1 VYLRGSSFF
10 VLKLRTMSVQATRIE
25 EYWYDL
31 PAERIAKYP
40 LAQRDASR
48 LLLHRQNQIEEDIY
62 SNLPQHLP
70 QGALMLFNNTKV
82 IPARLHMA
90 KATGGMVEI
99 FCLEPVGE
107 LSLEMA
113 KHGETEW
120 KCLVGGAK
128 KWKEG
133 PVTASWGD
141 NDGQIHLLSAE
152 IIERG
157 QTHFH
162 IKFRWQPEGYTFAEV
177 LSSIGQIPL
186 PPYLNR
192 EAEELDRERYQ
203 TIYADLEGSVA
214 APTAGLH
221 FTDALFEN
229 LQQKDI
235 ELAYVTLHVGAG
247 TFKPLSAPTI
257 GDHDMHAEYFD
268 VPRGLIEKLLL
279 AHQKGRPVI
288 AVGTTTLRTLESLYL
303 MGCKLL
309 QNLASTTL
317 SNPAST
323 SLSNHTSTPLG
334 KHTSVTLQDLEIK
347 QWDAYQ
353 TEFAPVEKALEAL
366 LQWLDGQGQERL
378 VAKTQLLIAPGYQV
392 KMIQGLCTNFH
403 QPGSTLLLLVAALV
417 GEEWKRVYQYALE
430 HGFRFL
436 SYGDGC
442 YFDVAQ

>member
-1 VYLRGSSFF
+1 
-10 VLKLRTMSVQATRIE
+10 MSVQEIRIE

-40 LAQRDASR
+40 LAQRDASK
-48 LLLHRQNQIEEDIY
+48 LLLFRPNELKEDTY
-62 SNLPQHLP
+62 RNLPHYIP
-70 QGALMLFNNTKV
+70 EGALMLFNNTKV

-90 KATGGMVEI
+90 KPTGGMVEI

-107 LSLEMA
+107 LSQEMA

-133 PVTASWGD
+133 LVTATWGE
-141 NDGQIHLLSAE
+141 NDGEIHQLSAE

-192 EAEELDRERYQ
+192 EAEALDKERYQ

-221 FTDALFEN
+221 FTEAVFEQ
-229 LQQKDI
+229 LQQKAI
-235 ELAYVTLHVGAG
+235 ELDYVTLHVGAG
-247 TFKPLSAPTI
+247 TFKPVSAPTI

-268 VPRGLIEKLLL
+268 VSRNLLQKLIV
-279 AHQKGRPVI
+279 AHETGRPVI

-309 QNLASTTL
+309 QN
-317 SNPAST
+317 P
-323 SLSNHTSTPLG
+323 G
-334 KHTSVTLQDLEIK
+334 LEREALDIK

-353 TEFAPVEKALEAL
+353 TEFVPVEKALVAL
-366 LQWLDGQGQERL
+366 LQWMDAQGWERL

-392 KMIQGLCTNFH
+392 KTIQGLCTNFH

-417 GEEWKRVYQYALE
+417 GEEWKKVYQYALE
-430 HGFRFL
+430 HEFRFL

-442 YFDVAQ
+442 YLDLAR

>member
-1 VYLRGSSFF
+1 
-10 VLKLRTMSVQATRIE
+10 MSVQEIRIE

-40 LAQRDASR
+40 LAQRDASK
-48 LLLHRQNQIEEDIY
+48 LLVYAQGALKEDTY
-62 SNLPQHLP
+62 SQLPHYIP
-70 QGALMLFNNTKV
+70 AGALMLFNNTKV

-107 LSLEMA
+107 LSQEMA

-141 NDGQIHLLSAE
+141 NDGQIHQLSAE
-152 IIERG
+152 VIERG
-157 QTHFH
+157 DTHFH

-221 FTDALFEN
+221 FTDELFGN
-229 LQQKDI
+229 LTKKGI
-235 ELAYVTLHVGAG
+235 ELDYVTLHVGAG
-247 TFKPLSAPTI
+247 TFKPVSAPRI

-268 VPRGLIEKLLL
+268 VPRSLIQQLLL
-279 AHQKGRPVI
+279 AQQNQRPVI

-309 QNLASTTL
+309 QNPVSTPL
-317 SNPAST
+317 DNPASA
-323 SLSNHTSTPLG
+323 SLGNLASFTI
-334 KHTSVTLQDLEIK
+334 QDLEIK
-347 QWDAYQ
+347 QWDAYRL
-353 TEFAPVEKALEAL
+353 EFAPVEKALDAL
-366 LQWLDGQGQERL
+366 LQWLDAKGHDRL

-417 GEEWKRVYQYALE
+417 GEEWKRVYQYALD

-442 YFDVAQ
+442 YFDLNES

>member
-1 VYLRGSSFF
+1 MYLRGLSFF
-10 VLKLRTMSVQATRIE
+10 IFNGMNVQETRIE

-48 LLLHRQNQIEEDIY
+48 LLLHRQGQIEEDIY
-62 SNLPQHLP
+62 HNLPQHLP
-70 QGALMLFNNTKV
+70 QGTLMLFNNTKV

-192 EAEELDRERYQ
+192 EAEDLDRERYQ

-279 AHQKGRPVI
+279 AQQRERPVI

-309 QNLASTTL
+309 K
-317 SNPAST
+317 NPGST
-323 SLSNHTSTPLG
+323 SF
-334 KHTSVTLQDLEIK
+334 TLPDLEIK

-378 VAKTQLLIAPGYQV
+378 VAKTKLLIAPGYQV

-442 YFDVAQ
+442 YFDFAQ

>member
-1 VYLRGSSFF
+1 
-10 VLKLRTMSVQATRIE
+10 MSVQEIRIE

-40 LAQRDASR
+40 LAQRDASK
-48 LLLHRQNQIEEDIY
+48 LLVYRQNEIKEDVY
-62 SNLPQHLP
+62 TQLPKHIP
-70 QGALMLFNNTKV
+70 AGALMLFNNTKV
-82 IPARLHMA
+82 IPARLHMS

-107 LSLEMA
+107 LNQEMA

-141 NDGQIHLLSAE
+141 NDGQIHLISAE

-157 QTHFH
+157 HTHFH

-221 FTDALFEN
+221 FTDELFEA
-229 LQQKDI
+229 LQHKGI
-235 ELAYVTLHVGAG
+235 ELDYVTLHVGAG
-247 TFKPLSAPTI
+247 TFKPVSAPNI

-268 VPRGLIEKLLL
+268 VPRGLIQRLLL
-279 AHQKGRPVI
+279 AQQSKRPVI

-303 MGCKLL
+303 MGCK
-309 QNLASTTL
+309 AS
-317 SNPAST
+317 A
-323 SLSNHTSTPLG
+323 SLSASLTI
-334 KHTSVTLQDLEIK
+334 QDLEIK

-353 TEFAPVEKALEAL
+353 LEQFPVEKALEAL
-366 LQWLDGQGQERL
+366 LQWLDAQGHERL

-417 GEEWKRVYQYALE
+417 GEEWKRVYQYGLD

-442 YFDVAQ
+442 YFDFAQLPS

>member
-1 VYLRGSSFF
+1 
-10 VLKLRTMSVQATRIE
+10 MSVQEIRIE
-25 EYWYDL
+25 DYWYDL

-40 LAQRDASR
+40 LAQRDASK
-48 LLLHRQNQIEEDIY
+48 LLVYGQAALKEDIY
-62 SNLPQHLP
+62 SQLPDYIP
-70 QGALMLFNNTKV
+70 AGALMLFNNTKV

-157 QTHFH
+157 HTHFH

-221 FTDALFEN
+221 FTDELFGAL
-229 LQQKDI
+229 QDKGI
-235 ELAYVTLHVGAG
+235 ELDYVTLHVGAG
-247 TFKPLSAPTI
+247 TFKPVSAPNI

-268 VPRGLIEKLLL
+268 VPRGLIQQLLL
-279 AHQKGRPVI
+279 AQQNQRPVI

-309 QNLASTTL
+309 QN
-317 SNPAST
+317 PV
-323 SLSNHTSTPLG
+323 STPLG
-334 KHTSVTLQDLEIK
+334 NHTSASLGNQAALQDLEIK

-353 TEFAPVEKALEAL
+353 LEQFPVEKALEAL
-366 LQWLDGQGQERL
+366 LQWLDAQGHERL

-417 GEEWKRVYQYALE
+417 GEEWKRVYQYALD

-442 YFDVAQ
+442 YFDF